1 MSGTRH
7 QLKGYVGISETRVS
21 VMSQVECEPRTF
33 AAEEDEAE
41 RVSRELPE
49 QIARLRAEVQSAK
62 VRLTRT
68 AREEARDA
76 DPR

>member
-1 MSGTRH
+1 
-7 QLKGYVGISETRVS
+7 
-21 VMSQVECEPRTF
+21 MSQIECEPRTF
-33 AAEEDEAE
+33 VAEEDEAD
-41 RVSRELPE
+41 RISRELPE

-62 VRLTRT
+62 ARLTRT

>member
-1 MSGTRH
+1 
-7 QLKGYVGISETRVS
+7 
-21 VMSQVECEPRTF
+21 MSQLECEPRTF
-33 AAEEDEAE
+33 VAEEDEAE
-41 RVSRELPE
+41 RLSRELPG
-49 QIARLRAEVQSAK
+49 QIAKLRAEVQSAK